1 MARPDLAMESQ
12 RRDLTLLESWS
23 LERSN
28 LHGYLGGGEAGSSG
42 GRDVGLALLSC
53 GEVLGSAG
61 AGEADRGEDLEG
73 NEDLPV
79 LPQVVEG
86 VPCTEV
92 GLVRLDLGGVGLG
105 VGAGLGR
112 QGAGWGAPR
121 CAHNHTHPPGLGRE
135 M

>member
-1 MARPDLAMESQ
+1 MG
-12 RRDLTLLESWS
+12 LL
-23 LERSN
+23 
-28 LHGYLGGGEAGSSG
+28 
-42 GRDVGLALLSC
+42 VLSC

-61 AGEADRGEDLEG
+61 AWEADRGEDLEG
-73 NEDLPV
+73 NEDLGA
-79 LPQVVEG
+79 LPRQVVEG
-86 VPCTEV
+86 APCTAV

-112 QGAGWGAPR
+112 PGAGWEAPR

>member
-1 MARPDLAMESQ
+1 MARPDLVMESQ

-28 LHGYLGGGEAGSSG
+28 LHGYLGGGEAGSSE
-42 GRDVGLALLSC
+42 GRDVGLEVLSC

-112 QGAGWGAPR
+112 QEAGWGAPR

>member
-1 MARPDLAMESQ
+1 M
-12 RRDLTLLESWS
+12 
-23 LERSN
+23 
-28 LHGYLGGGEAGSSG
+28 GSSG
-42 GRDVGLALLSC
+42 ERDVGLPVLSC

-73 NEDLPV
+73 NEDLQV
-79 LPQVVEG
+79 LPQVEEG
-86 VPCTEV
+86 VPCTAV

-112 QGAGWGAPR
+112 PGAGWEAPR
-121 CAHNHTHPPGLGRE
+121 CAHNHPHPPGLGRE

>member
-1 MARPDLAMESQ
+1 MESQ

-23 LERSN
+23 HERSN
-28 LHGYLGGGEAGSSG
+28 LHGCLGGGEVGSSG
-42 GRDVGLALLSC
+42 GRDVGLVLSC

-61 AGEADRGEDLEG
+61 ARGADRGEDLEG
-73 NEDLPV
+73 NEDLPA
-79 LPQVVEG
+79 LPQVEEG
-86 VPCTEV
+86 VPCTAV

-112 QGAGWGAPR
+112 PGAGWEAPR

>member
-1 MARPDLAMESQ
+1 MESQ
-12 RRDLTLLESWS
+12 QRDLTLLESWS

-28 LHGYLGGGEAGSSG
+28 LRGYLGGGEVESSG
-42 GRDVGLALLSC
+42 GRDVGLAVLSC
-53 GEVLGSAG
+53 GEVLVSAG
-61 AGEADRGEDLEG
+61 AGEADLGEDLEE
-73 NEDLPV
+73 NEDLGA

-86 VPCTEV
+86 VPCRAV
-92 GLVRLDLGGVGLG
+92 GLVRLDLSGVGLG

>member
-1 MARPDLAMESQ
+1 MESQ

-23 LERSN
+23 LEHSN
-28 LHGYLGGGEAGSSG
+28 LRGYLGGGEAGSSG
-42 GRDVGLALLSC
+42 ERDVGLAALSC

-61 AGEADRGEDLEG
+61 AEGEDRGEDLEG
-73 NEDLPV
+73 NEDLQV
-79 LPQVVEG
+79 LPQVEEG
-86 VPCTEV
+86 VPCTAV

-112 QGAGWGAPR
+112 PGAGWEAPR

>member
-1 MARPDLAMESQ
+1 MESQ
-12 RRDLTLLESWS
+12 RRDLTLLESWL
-23 LERSN
+23 LEHSN
-28 LHGYLGGGEAGSSG
+28 LRGYLGGGEAGSSG
-42 GRDVGLALLSC
+42 ERDVGLAGLSC

-73 NEDLPV
+73 NEDLPA
-79 LPQVVEG
+79 LLQVEEG
-86 VPCTEV
+86 VPCTAV

-112 QGAGWGAPR
+112 PGAGWEAPR

>member
-1 MARPDLAMESQ
+1 M
-12 RRDLTLLESWS
+12 
-23 LERSN
+23 
-28 LHGYLGGGEAGSSG
+28 
-42 GRDVGLALLSC
+42 GLAALSC

-61 AGEADRGEDLEG
+61 AGGADRGEDLEG
-73 NEDLPV
+73 NEDLQV
-79 LPQVVEG
+79 LPQVEEG
-86 VPCTEV
+86 VPCRAG

-112 QGAGWGAPR
+112 PGAGWEAPR

>member
-1 MARPDLAMESQ
+1 MESQ
-12 RRDLTLLESWS
+12 RRDLTLLESWL

-42 GRDVGLALLSC
+42 GRDVGLLVLSC

-73 NEDLPV
+73 NEDLLV

-86 VPCTEV
+86 VPCTAV

-112 QGAGWGAPR
+112 PGAGWEAPR